1 MSAAHSFRW
10 LLSLV
15 AFLMPAAVS
24 CRDVDTSS
32 ETAAKPQTAEVVFRH
47 YV

>member
-1 MSAAHSFRW
+1 MSAAHPFRW

-24 CRDVDTSS
+24 CREAGTSS
-32 ETAAKPQTAEVVFRH
+32 ETAGKPETAEVVFRH